1 MAIVIGVKSTGGEIV
16 GVSERI
22 YAGAAT
28 GRGRRMRMVKVEV
41 GIERRHPKFISS
53 AMLENMVWLVC
64 IGHGEGWLR
73 DAGGGRET
81 GE

>member
-1 MAIVIGVKSTGGEIV
+1 MAIVVGVKSTGGEIV

-41 GIERRHPKFISS
+41 GIERRNPKFITS
-53 AMLENMVWLVC
+53 ALLEDMVRLISIC
-64 IGHGEGWLR
+64 HG
-73 DAGGGRET
+73 
-81 GE
+81 

>member
-1 MAIVIGVKSTGGEIV
+1 MESTGCEEIRV
-16 GVSERI
+16 GDRKHAAA
-22 YAGAAT
+22 AG
-28 GRGRRMRMVKVEV
+28 GRRRRRRVVKVEV

-73 DAGGGRET
+73 DAGGERET

>member
-1 MAIVIGVKSTGGEIV
+1 
-16 GVSERI
+16 
-22 YAGAAT
+22 
-28 GRGRRMRMVKVEV
+28 MVKVEV

-73 DAGGGRET
+73 DAGGERET